1 MAAGAADPH
10 MALPRDTRTS
20 PLSFATKPGTSPVK
34 RADTLA
40 FHAFM
45 VVMALSVLFLIGLA
59 LTI

>member
-1 MAAGAADPH
+1 